1 MRYMFLAFAIGTVLI
16 GLLSEGRP
24 DVTTFT
30 SPPPFCAPGQIGP
43 DCTLAARA
51 DRDGARADRAKPA
64 CVSSVGGEATMTGAT
79 HAVLAQV
86 VAAAL

>member
-16 GLLSEGRP
+16 GLWSEGRP

-43 DCTLAARA
+43 DCVPWRPTPPPPAPTVMGPAPTVLNPRVFLPLVARQ
-51 DRDGARADRAKPA
+51 P
-64 CVSSVGGEATMTGAT
+64 
-79 HAVLAQV
+79 
-86 VAAAL
+86 